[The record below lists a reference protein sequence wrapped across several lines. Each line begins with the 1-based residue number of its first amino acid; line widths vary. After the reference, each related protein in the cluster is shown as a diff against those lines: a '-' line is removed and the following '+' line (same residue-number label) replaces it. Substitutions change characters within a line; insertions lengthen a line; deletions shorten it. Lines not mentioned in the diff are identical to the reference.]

1 MWFGWLTQRLCRI
14 LLLHPRH
21 HQTLIKRKRSG
32 QSLSTT
38 SVETLCCQTPAQRRT
53 ATVATNLVGGGCAK
67 AMELVQIEL
76 VLAPSHV
83 SCRVIA
89 NIVSARFFVQGN
101 FAGQLGDGA
110 AIYLGEVGS
119 TRVAAFAAFA
129 AFAFLLKLSGWCTH
143 ALLDWFVCFGKWRA
157 WHVPFSHVSF
167 WVGVVFSKDNVAGSE
182 NQVKFSQGCEMGHSV
197 ISDNQSLPLSA
208 AKQES
213 RKAGKQPTVFCL
225 VASSLLLALLPHPP
239 HPSTL
244 ASCTC
249 E

>member
-1 MWFGWLTQRLCRI
+1 MVFEPSCARFGVVLWFGWLTQRLCRI

-129 AFAFLLKLSGWCTH
+129 AFAAAAAAAAAAAVPGLE
-143 ALLDWFVCFGKWRA
+143 RA
-157 WHVPFSHVSF
+157 CRT
-167 WVGVVFSKDNVAGSE
+167 K
-182 NQVKFSQGCEMGHSV
+182 
-197 ISDNQSLPLSA
+197 SA
-208 AKQES
+208 A
-213 RKAGKQPTVFCL
+213 AGGRWTRRSAAAQPRPL
-225 VASSLLLALLPHPP
+225 VPPASAAPP
-239 HPSTL
+239 SPPTS
-244 ASCTC
+244 S
-249 E
+249 

>member
-1 MWFGWLTQRLCRI
+1 
-14 LLLHPRH
+14 
-21 HQTLIKRKRSG
+21 IKRKRSG

-129 AFAFLLKLSGWCTH
+129 AFAADNGEYALCTCKGANTWTGQQLCLLV
-143 ALLDWFVCFGKWRA
+143 ALFVCC
-157 WHVPFSHVSF
+157 S
-167 WVGVVFSKDNVAGSE
+167 VA
-182 NQVKFSQGCEMGHSV
+182 CC
-197 ISDNQSLPLSA
+197 SLERL
-208 AKQES
+208 
-213 RKAGKQPTVFCL
+213 
-225 VASSLLLALLPHPP
+225 
-239 HPSTL
+239 
-244 ASCTC
+244 
-249 E
+249 